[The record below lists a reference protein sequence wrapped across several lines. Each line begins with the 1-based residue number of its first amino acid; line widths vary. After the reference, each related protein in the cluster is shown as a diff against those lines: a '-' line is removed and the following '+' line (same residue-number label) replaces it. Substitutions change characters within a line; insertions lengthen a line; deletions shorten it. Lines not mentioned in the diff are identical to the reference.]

1 MFCSSCGA
9 KSELADNFCSRCG
22 KKLNRVGDVSPTEPT
37 EAPAES
43 RSEKSESITEG
54 FVRGYREGIGE
65 KSEQEQKS
73 QHMPLAEGQVSQSA
87 EASQTF
93 NWGQLILWSVIGYFL
108 SRMLYE
114 YLYDLL
120 IFGQGRRASTF
131 RLLLTS
137 GLPALLL
144 AFFVFNLG
152 RLHDLF
158 IDKK

>member
-1 MFCSSCGA
+1 LFCSSCGA

-22 KKLNRVGDVSPTEPT
+22 KKLNLVGDVSPTE
-37 EAPAES
+37 AIAES
-43 RSEKSESITEG
+43 RSEKSESVMEG
-54 FVRGYREGIGE
+54 FMRGYREGIEE

-73 QHMPLAEGQVSQSA
+73 QHMPPAEGQSNQSTGA
-87 EASQTF
+87 PQTF
-93 NWGQLILWSVIGYFL
+93 NWGQLILWSVVGYFL

-120 IFGQGRRASTF
+120 IFGQGRRASTP

-137 GLPALLL
+137 GLPAILLT
-144 AFFVFNLG
+144 FFVFYLG

-158 IDKK
+158 INKKK